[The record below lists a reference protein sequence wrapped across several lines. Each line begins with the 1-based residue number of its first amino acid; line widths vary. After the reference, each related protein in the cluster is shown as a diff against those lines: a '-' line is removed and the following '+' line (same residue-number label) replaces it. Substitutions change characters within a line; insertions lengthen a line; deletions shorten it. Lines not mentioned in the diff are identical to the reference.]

1 MASSPYRID
10 YGQATLP
17 NKVKVY
23 AVLQL
28 PLMKEKIYVLPTKTY
43 SRMIEGFV
51 DQNIF
56 RMLHW
61 I

>member
-28 PLMKEKIYVLPTKTY
+28 PLMKDKIYVLPTKTY
-43 SRMIEGFV
+43 SRMI
-51 DQNIF
+51 
-56 RMLHW
+56 
-61 I
+61 